1 MTTIIFD
8 PTLFRNQFSEFSSQ
22 VIYPDDKLQMY
33 WDMATAYVSDQ
44 YGGCYIY
51 ALKLNQQRLALNLMT
66 AHLAALSAMIAAG
79 DTPGVMTGAT
89 IDKISVTL
97 EPPPSTNNWKYWLNQ
112 TPYGQ
117 KLLALLQSA
126 SAGGFYFGAYP
137 IVPAFRR

>member
-8 PTLFRNQFSEFSSQ
+8 ATNFRTQFAQFSSQ
-22 VIYPDDKLQMY
+22 VLFPDIRLQAY

-79 DTPGVMTGAT
+79 DTPGVMTAAT

-117 KLLALLQSA
+117 QLLALLQAA